1 MKQVV
6 RGFSSL
12 LIMIIVSIPCIV
24 KSYEFNDKVAEERA
38 KRTRNDIYDLYNM
51 HKELMNES
59 DEDDDDD
66 RFGVLGYNGVCS
78 TVTVDGKT
86 ISLDEYVAGVIKQ
99 EMGGN
104 QIEALK
110 AQAIAARSFVLFK
123 KQNDSSCTVGNG
135 QFFQAYT
142 TANEGEIYMQ
152 AAKETSGMVVSRNG
166 KVAET
171 AYQSHP
177 AGMWQ
182 KEDSSGWH
190 VTFQRFADDASTK
203 WTWNGPSK
211 DTVRRTAGGGSLYGT
226 EMNYDNPHNWGMSQT
241 IAMYLAAG
249 EKYKYTQ
256 IIDLFYKQPIVT
268 LTDGK
273 YDGKITYFDGEF
285 KNVVYYNQGNY
296 ASYQYYPTCGSI
308 AACGCGPTSVAIV
321 SSSILK
327 KQITPIETTNK
338 LCAMGGCSSGGSY
351 AGSLTQELKTV
362 YGLNARNS
370 NNDQEAI
377 NALATSKALVI
388 VNMGPGIFTTGGH
401 YMVLAGVN
409 KKGEVLVIEP
419 GSNARNNKWYSFNI
433 IMEQRRKHEASYI
446 IVTK

>member
-1 MKQVV
+1 MRQVV
-6 RGFSSL
+6 RRICSL
-12 LIMIIVSIPCIV
+12 LFVVIVCIPCFV
-24 KSYEFNDKVAEERA
+24 YSYNFDNDIAEQRA
-38 KRTRNDIYDLYNM
+38 KITRREIYDLYNM
-51 HKELMNES
+51 HKEMMNES
-59 DEDDDDD
+59 EDEDDDQ
-66 RFGVLGYNGVCS
+66 FGVLGYNGVCS
-78 TVTVDGKT
+78 TVTVDGKS
-86 ISLDEYVAGVIKQ
+86 IPLDEYIAGVIKQ
-99 EMGGN
+99 EMGGS

-110 AQAIAARSFVLFK
+110 AQAIAARSFVISK

-142 TANEGEIYMQ
+142 TAYDGEIYMK

-166 KVAET
+166 KVATT

-190 VTFQRFADDASTK
+190 VTFQRFSDDPSTK

-249 EKYKYTQ
+249 ENYKYTQ
-256 IIDLFYKQPIVT
+256 IIDLFYKEPIVT
-268 LTDGK
+268 LSDGK
-273 YDGKITYFDGEF
+273 YDGNISYVNAQFGKVY
-285 KNVVYYNQGNY
+285 YYNQGDY
-296 ASYQYYPTCGSI
+296 AAYQYHPACGSI
-308 AACGCGPTSVAIV
+308 QACGCGPTSVAIIA
-321 SSSILK
+321 SSMLK
-327 KQITPIETTNK
+327 RQISPVETTNK
-338 LCAMGGCSSGGSY
+338 LCAMGGCSAGGSY

-370 NNDQEAI
+370 NSDQEAI
-377 NALATSKALVI
+377 TALGTGKALII
-388 VNMGPGIFTTGGH
+388 VNMGPGMFTTGGH

-409 KKGEVLVIEP
+409 KNREVLVVDP
-419 GSNARNNKWYSFNI
+419 GSRQKTNQWYSFNI
-433 IMEQRRKHEASYI
+433 IMEQRRKHDASYI